1 MVVELSQL
9 KILFTIKFI
18 LIQAQVF
25 DSRGM
30 VRQDCWDKIIIFRLS
45 SKNFILIVKF

>member
-1 MVVELSQL
+1 MLVELSQL

-25 DSRGM
+25 DSRENG
-30 VRQDCWDKIIIFRLS
+30 
-45 SKNFILIVKF
+45 